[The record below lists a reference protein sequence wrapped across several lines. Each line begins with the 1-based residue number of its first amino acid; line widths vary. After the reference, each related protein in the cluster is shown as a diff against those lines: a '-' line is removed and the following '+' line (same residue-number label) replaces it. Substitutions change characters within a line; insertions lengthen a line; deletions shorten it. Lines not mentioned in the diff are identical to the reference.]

1 MSTANMKLVTV
12 RVPVED
18 YNTLPKQVLEPGEFI
33 KPVVVELDKL
43 YDKLHGKQFYL
54 PVALY

>member
-1 MSTANMKLVTV
+1 MKLVTV